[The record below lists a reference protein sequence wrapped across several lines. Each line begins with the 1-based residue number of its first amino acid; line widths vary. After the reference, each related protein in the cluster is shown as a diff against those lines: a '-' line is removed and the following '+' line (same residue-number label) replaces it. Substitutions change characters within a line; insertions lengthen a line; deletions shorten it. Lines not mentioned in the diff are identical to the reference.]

1 MAKKILEVALQ
12 GAGVRHDGD
21 KRSNEVGDNI
31 LIAQLLF
38 SRTLVSDVL
47 VSTRALSLKP
57 GPKNE
62 QSVLLDERTLGERL
76 LFKKWVEGPV
86 VGLKLEVTD
95 KDSGSKVAA
104 FLLDAMG
111 ALVGAGGSALKSY
124 ASFVPFSG
132 LPIDSAVSFAKGQLQ
147 VQSDRSAEEKVL
159 SLGEAWIDIPT
170 DKVPGGRKIPE
181 WTEITADLIATA
193 NFNKIVYVR
202 EKDPISSKPQWRTRV
217 DKKVVVKKGSPNGWV
232 KIAYRVYAED

>member
-21 KRSNEVGDNI
+21 KKSGEVGDNI

-47 VSTRALSLKP
+47 VSTRALGLKP

-62 QSVLLDERTLGERL
+62 QSVSLEGRTLSERL
-76 LFKKWVEGPV
+76 LFKKWVEGPM
-86 VGLKLEVTD
+86 VGLKLEITD

-104 FLLDAMG
+104 FLLDAVA
-111 ALVGAGGSALKSY
+111 ALVGAGGSALKTYS
-124 ASFVPFSG
+124 AFVPFSG
-132 LPIDSAVSFAKGQLQ
+132 IPIGSAVSFAQSQLQ
-147 VQSDRSAEEKVL
+147 VQSERTAEEKVL
-159 SLGEAWIDIPT
+159 SLGEAWIDLPT
-170 DKVPGGRKIPE
+170 DRVPARGKLSD
-181 WTEITADLIATA
+181 WTEVTADLIATQ

-202 EKDPISSKPQWRTRV
+202 EKDPISSKPQWRTRL
-217 DKKVVVKKGSPNGWV
+217 DKKIVVKAGSPNGWV
-232 KIAYRVYAED
+232 RIAYRVYQED

>member
-12 GAGVRHDGD
+12 GAGVRYDGD

-47 VSTRALSLKP
+47 VSTRALSLEP

-62 QSVLLDERTLGERL
+62 QSVSLEGRTLGERL

-86 VGLKLEVTD
+86 VGLKIEITD

-104 FLLDAMG
+104 FLLDAMAG
-111 ALVGAGGSALKSY
+111 LVGAGGSALKTYS
-124 ASFVPFSG
+124 AFVPFSG
-132 LPIDSAVSFAKGQLQ
+132 VAVDSAVSFAKGQLQ
-147 VQSDRSAEEKVL
+147 VQSERSVEGKIL
-159 SLGEAWIDIPT
+159 SLGEAWIDLPT
-170 DKVPGGRKIPE
+170 DKVLPANHIDE
-181 WTEITADLIATA
+181 WTGISADLIATSDL
-193 NFNKIVYVR
+193 NKIVYVR
-202 EKDPISSKPQWRTRV
+202 EKDPISSKPQWRTRL
-217 DKKVVVKKGSPNGWV
+217 DKKIVVKKGSANGWV
-232 KIAYRVYAED
+232 KIAYRVYEEA